1 MFGTFEEY
9 MRKIDRA
16 LLKKTGAFD
25 SGDLIDWHYRDA
37 FEDEVPVAEVV
48 ESVLIENGY
57 PDELL

>member
-1 MFGTFEEY
+1 